1 MLCRKAKACVL
12 SERNHH
18 AMKRYVLSALTAV
31 CILALCSCTGGEMST
46 ESARATS
53 PVTDRVTDKV
63 TDKATDKVTQAPESD
78 MITSPVPGIMT
89 DIANGAESVADF
101 LFGADK

>member
-1 MLCRKAKACVL
+1 
-12 SERNHH
+12 
-18 AMKRYVLSALTAV
+18 
-31 CILALCSCTGGEMST
+31 MST
-46 ESARATS
+46 ESTRATS

-63 TDKATDKVTQAPESD
+63 TDKVTQAPESD

-101 LFGADK
+101 FFGADK

>member
-1 MLCRKAKACVL
+1 
-12 SERNHH
+12 
-18 AMKRYVLSALTAV
+18 MKRYVLSALCAV
-31 CILALCSCTGGEMST
+31 CILAFCSCTGGDMST
-46 ESARATS
+46 ESTRATS
-53 PVTDRVTDKV
+53 PVTDRVTE
-63 TDKATDKVTQAPESD
+63 KATDKVTQAPESD